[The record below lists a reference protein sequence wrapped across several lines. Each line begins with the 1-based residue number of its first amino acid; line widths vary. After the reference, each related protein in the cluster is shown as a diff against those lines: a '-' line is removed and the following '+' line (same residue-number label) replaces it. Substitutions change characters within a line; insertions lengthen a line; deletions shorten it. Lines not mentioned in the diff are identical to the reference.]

1 AAIDF
6 LLLAHGQG
14 CEEFEGL
21 CCFNLSDHSQSIQ
34 QQLRWLKEHTQKIT
48 REEGLMD
55 GWLESL

>member
-6 LLLAHGQG
+6 LLLVHGHG

-34 QQLRWLKEHTQKIT
+34 QRLHWLREHTQKIT
-48 REEGLMD
+48 RGEGLID
-55 GWLESL
+55 EWLKSL

>member
-6 LLLAHGQG
+6 LLLAHGHG

-48 REEGLMD
+48 
-55 GWLESL
+55 